1 MDLDDRDDEEE
12 IETVD
17 SVEENRLANIIAGG
31 KMVDLLAEEVC
42 LVLRYY
48 GCLSGCLSCCFRGSR
63 LLMADK

>member
-48 GCLSGCLSCCFRGSR
+48 GCLSCCFRGSR